1 LLPCKLRYHG
11 VAARAAEP
19 RVVGRRKNVSVLNE
33 VFNESARAFVGTITS
48 DREVAL
54 PQELPRHLLDG
65 SLDSLHVVDAY
76 LAKVHR
82 QRRSISEDE
91 WDTTVLWEG
100 AYVGEVIRHQR
111 ESEFQWMDFNEY
123 MPSHPEL
130 QSLIPERTVA
140 TCAFLVGPRQAMSM
154 PLNKVARFI
163 EDGAENSVHFFAVCD
178 LNKKREGA

>member
-1 LLPCKLRYHG
+1 M
-11 VAARAAEP
+11 
-19 RVVGRRKNVSVLNE
+19 
-33 VFNESARAFVGTITS
+33 
-48 DREVAL
+48 AL
-54 PQELPRHLLDG
+54 PKELPRHLLDG

-82 QRRSISEDE
+82 QRRSISEIE
-91 WDTTVLWEG
+91 WETTVLWGG

-111 ESEFQWMDFNEY
+111 EGDFQWMDFNEY

-130 QSLIPERTVA
+130 KTLIPERTVA